1 MREITRKLPPTGGMD
16 KPNHMPANSRK
27 IARPPLDEAALFQ
40 YAIGALA
47 RRMRTEREL
56 RRLMRL
62 RAEPAEPGEQAI
74 EAVITRLKEL
84 SYLND
89 AQFAADYTRLRKE
102 NEKLGPRRVRQDLS
116 VKGVSKDLIG
126 DAVTS
131 AYGDEDEVALARQH
145 IERKRMKQPAGEN
158 RQKEASRI
166 MGRLLRAGFSSA
178 TVFKVLRQWGVDAE
192 ESEITASDPL
202 EDPDGE

>member
-1 MREITRKLPPTGGMD
+1 MD
-16 KPNHMPANSRK
+16 KPKTMPTNSRK
-27 IARPPLDEAALFQ
+27 AARPPLDEAALFN
-40 YAIGALA
+40 YSVGALA

-62 RAEPAEPGEQAI
+62 RAEPGESGEQAI
-74 EAVITRLKEL
+74 HAVITRLKSM
-84 SYLND
+84 SYLDD
-89 AQFAADYTRLRKE
+89 ARFAADYTRLRKE
-102 NEKLGPRRVRQDLS
+102 NEKLGPRRVRQDLT

-126 DAVTS
+126 DAVTT
-131 AYGDEDEVALARQH
+131 AYGDEDEVALARQY

-178 TVFKVLRQWGVDAE
+178 TVFKVLRQWGVEAE
-192 ESEITASDPL
+192 ESEIAASDPL
-202 EDPDGE
+202 EDSHGE

>member
-1 MREITRKLPPTGGMD
+1 MD
-16 KPNHMPANSRK
+16 KPKTMPLKSRK
-27 IARPPLDEAALFQ
+27 SARPPLDEAALFN
-40 YAIGALA
+40 YAVGALA

-62 RAEPAEPGEQAI
+62 RAEPGELGEQAI
-74 EAVITRLKEL
+74 HAVISRLKSL
-84 SYLND
+84 SYLDD
-89 AQFAADYTRLRKE
+89 ARFAADYTRLRKE

-126 DAVTS
+126 DAVTT
-131 AYGDEDEVALARQH
+131 AYGDEDEVALARQY

-158 RQKEASRI
+158 RQKEAARI

-178 TVFKVLRQWGVDAE
+178 TVFKVLRQWGVEAE
-192 ESEITASDPL
+192 DSEMTASDPL
-202 EDPDGE
+202 ENPDGE

>member
-1 MREITRKLPPTGGMD
+1 MD
-16 KPNHMPANSRK
+16 EPNHMPANSRK
-27 IARPPLDEAALFQ
+27 AARPPLDVAALFN
-40 YAIGALA
+40 YAVGVLA

-89 AQFAADYTRLRKE
+89 ARFAADYTRLRKE
-102 NEKLGPRRVRQDLS
+102 NEKLGPRRVRQDLTL
-116 VKGVSKDLIG
+116 KGVSKDLIG
-126 DAVTS
+126 DAVTT
-131 AYGDEDEVALARQH
+131 AYGDEDEVALARQY
-145 IERKRMKQPAGEN
+145 IERKRLKEPTGEN

-192 ESEITASDPL
+192 ESEITVSDPM